1 MKRVL
6 NLGLGGWV
14 LLIFVTVIKTKRML
28 NMQQYT
34 ERRMRYALAQGPP
47 GADRTAAHTAKGARL
62 PFRSA

>member
-34 ERRMRYALAQGPP
+34 EHKMRYALAQGPP
-47 GADRTAAHTAKGARL
+47 GANRTPAHTAKGARL
-62 PFRSA
+62 SFRSA